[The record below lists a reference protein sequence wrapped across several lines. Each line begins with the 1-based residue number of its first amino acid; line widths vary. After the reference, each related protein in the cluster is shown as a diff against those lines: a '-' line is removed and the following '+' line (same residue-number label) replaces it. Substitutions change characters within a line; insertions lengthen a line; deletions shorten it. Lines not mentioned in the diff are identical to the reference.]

1 MGADP
6 QQSHLK
12 NYMTKYD
19 AVITVIL
26 LFRTDVEHEM
36 MALH

>member
-6 QQSHLK
+6 QQSYLK

-19 AVITVIL
+19 AVITTIL

-36 MALH
+36 MGQH